1 MKTLAFLAI
10 SIAAVGCAHSER
22 TGFRPMGPVSSGEA
36 GFPASRY
43 QLPPDA
49 PRGEAYVTSFG
60 TRELDA
66 GEGARSQLIHVRLA
80 VANQSSDA
88 PWSVDPGQQTLS
100 APGGAPQRPDFMEV
114 DGKQGSSTA
123 IPRGQ
128 RRVLDFYYRAPGG
141 ADAGSLSGFDFN
153 WQVDTGGA
161 ALAERTAFARDS
173 YRGYD
178 SYGPRSHVA
187 VGVGVVGPWWAY
199 GYGPGWYGPW
209 GPYGYGYGYGGG
221 YYGYRPYY
229 GVGLGWGRGYYG
241 GGHYGGGHYG
251 GGRSF
256 GGGGFGSGGGGFGR
270 GGGGMQAP
278 VMRGRP
284 GR

>member
-1 MKTLAFLAI
+1 MKTLAFLVI
-10 SIAAVGCAHSER
+10 SIAAVGCAHSEGY
-22 TGFRPMGPVSSGEA
+22 GFRPMGPVTAGEA

-66 GEGARSQLIHVRLA
+66 GDGARSQLIHVRLA

-141 ADAGSLSGFDFN
+141 ADAGNLSGFDFN
-153 WQVDTGGA
+153 WQVNTGGS

-173 YRGYD
+173 HRGGYD
-178 SYGPRSHVA
+178 GYGPRSHVA

-199 GYGPGWYGPW
+199 GYGPGWWG
-209 GPYGYGYGYGGG
+209 GPYGYGYGWGYP

-229 GVGLGWGRGYYG
+229 GVGLGWGRGYGGGYYG
-241 GGHYGGGHYG
+241 GGVH
-251 GGRSF
+251 
-256 GGGGFGSGGGGFGR
+256 GGFHGHRGIGGGGFGR
-270 GGGGMQAP
+270 GGGGISAP

>member
-1 MKTLAFLAI
+1 MKTFAFFLI

-22 TGFRPMGPVSSGEA
+22 ASFRPMGPVSAGEA

-49 PRGEAYVTSFG
+49 PRGEVYVTSFG

-66 GEGARSQLIHVRLA
+66 GDGGRSQLIHVRLA

-114 DGKQGSSTA
+114 DGKQGTSTA
-123 IPRGQ
+123 IAKGE
-128 RRVLDFYYRAPGG
+128 RRVLDFYYRAGG
-141 ADAGSLSGFDFN
+141 GDAGNLSGFDFN
-153 WQVDTGGA
+153 WQVDTGGRA
-161 ALAERTAFARDS
+161 VAERTAFERDS
-173 YRGYD
+173 SRGYD
-178 SYGPRSHVA
+178 TYGPRTHVA
-187 VGVGVVGPWWAY
+187 VGVGVSPWWAF

-209 GPYGYGYGYGGG
+209 GPHAYGYGWGYP

-229 GVGLGWGRGYYG
+229 GAGIGWGRGYYG
-241 GGHYGGGHYG
+241 GGYGGGYHG
-251 GGRSF
+251 GFSGGRSF
-256 GGGGFGSGGGGFGR
+256 GGGGFGR
-270 GGGGMQAP
+270 GGGGGVSAP